1 MCVIT
6 GLATIGGAIAT
17 AVSAA
22 ASAAAAAGSAI
33 AAGVSSVGGA
43 LGGLASSGAAALGA
57 SSGVA
62 AGTGV
67 VVSGAAQGAIYG
79 ASLGA
84 ATGGAGAAIGGGDV
98 GEGILR
104 GMGMGAATGGALG
117 GLGALGEAADVA
129 ASMKNS
135 SEILQASEGID
146 QMGTQGREVA
156 QLMQEA
162 GNAGQLKTA
171 VDVAPTTTAGTGAA
185 SGGVKASTAE
195 LLAKGAVAA
204 GTGIAMGTMSYQ
216 SAVKAAEA
224 QARAQEDQAEQMKM
238 AGELAKQNAANAR
251 TKAGM
256 EMESGE
262 LDAADKARISRQEA
276 GSAIAKA
283 AGSGVMIEPRKE
295 SMTTSLE
302 ADQKAE
308 LVYDQA
314 KIMQNAQM
322 RAWGY
327 MAEGL
332 NYDMEALGQSYG
344 AASLRSAARE
354 TRRAGR
360 VNALTSA
367 FGTGLST
374 GASVGS
380 LLI

>member
-6 GLATIGGAIAT
+6 GLTAIGSAIAT
-17 AVSAA
+17 AASAA
-22 ASAAAAAGSAI
+22 ASAATAAGSAI

-43 LGGLASSGAAALGA
+43 LGGLASSGMAVLGA

-62 AGTGV
+62 TGTGV
-67 VVSGAAQGAIYG
+67 VVSGATKGAIYG
-79 ASLGA
+79 AALGA

-171 VDVAPTTTAGTGAA
+171 VEISPTAAAGAGGA
-185 SGGVKASTAE
+185 GGVKASTAE
-195 LLAKGAVAA
+195 LLAKGAIAA

-216 SAVKAAEA
+216 SAVKQAEA
-224 QARAQEDQAEQMKM
+224 QARAQEDQAKQ
-238 AGELAKQNAANAR
+238 AELAAALASQNAKNAR
-251 TKAGM
+251 LKAGM
-256 EMESGE
+256 EIEAGE
-262 LDAADKARISRQEA
+262 LDAADKARIARQEA
-276 GSAIAKA
+276 GTAIAKA
-283 AGSGVMIEPRKE
+283 AGSGVMVEGRKE
-295 SMTTSLE
+295 SMTSMLE
-302 ADQKAE
+302 QDQKAE

-314 KIMQNAQM
+314 KIIQNAQM

-327 MAEGL
+327 MAEGR
-332 NYDMEALGQSYG
+332 NYDLEALGQSYG
-344 AASLRSAARE
+344 ASALRSAAKE
-354 TRRAGR
+354 TRRAGK
-360 VNALTSA
+360 VNAWGAA